1 MKEKLIW
8 AGIGVLVGLV
18 FAPQIQKIPLLN
30 KIPQV

>member
-8 AGIGVLVGLV
+8 TGIGVVIGLV
-18 FAPQIQKIPLLN
+18 FAPQIAKLPLLN

>member
-1 MKEKLIW
+1 MKEKLMW
-8 AGIGVLVGLV
+8 TGIGVLIGLV

>member
-8 AGIGVLVGLV
+8 AGIGLVIGLV
-18 FAPQIQKIPLLN
+18 FAPQIAKLPLLN